1 MPIENMLRTVEFRKF
16 AYYIF
21 FFGIILPPRM
31 KLKPSINAKFAWQEN
46 AQQWFEEHQYATD
59 FVALRLK
66 KNIPAA
72 WIEHLQGKQQVK
84 DKLPSF
90 VKNPLVRFPPSLNL
104 EQSSSE
110 RCAIYK
116 ASLFKGESF
125 LDMTTG
131 FGIDS
136 FYLAKNFNTAVL
148 IEQNMNLAELVA
160 HNFAVLGCFHVDIEA
175 GEDSISFLK
184 NNHQTFSL
192 IYLDPARRNETG
204 KKTIQFVD
212 CEPDISLHLN
222 LLFQHSDCILL
233 KASPMHDIEQALK
246 ELQYL
251 VQEIHIVSL
260 ANECKELLFV
270 LRNEINN
277 NPILHAVH
285 LMEHEQSVF
294 SFYKN
299 EELNCVIN
307 YSEPQLFLFEP
318 NSSLLKAG
326 AFKSVAANLGL
337 HKLHQHSHL
346 YTANDAMPYF
356 PGRRFS
362 IEGISKVDKKSI
374 HQFLPDG
381 KANITLR
388 NFPSTVA
395 DLRKKLDIKDGGEVY
410 IFATT
415 LHDNSKVLIVCK
427 KVN

>member
-1 MPIENMLRTVEFRKF
+1 
-16 AYYIF
+16 
-21 FFGIILPPRM
+21 
-31 KLKPSINAKFAWQEN
+31 
-46 AQQWFEEHQYATD
+46 
-59 FVALRLK
+59 
-66 KNIPAA
+66 
-72 WIEHLQGKQQVK
+72 
-84 DKLPSF
+84 
-90 VKNPLVRFPPSLNL
+90 
-104 EQSSSE
+104 
-110 RCAIYK
+110 
-116 ASLFKGESF
+116 
-125 LDMTTG
+125 
-131 FGIDS
+131 
-136 FYLAKNFNTAVL
+136 
-148 IEQNMNLAELVA
+148 
-160 HNFAVLGCFHVDIEA
+160 
-175 GEDSISFLK
+175 
-184 NNHQTFSL
+184 
-192 IYLDPARRNETG
+192 
-204 KKTIQFVD
+204 
-212 CEPDISLHLN
+212 
-222 LLFQHSDCILL
+222 
-233 KASPMHDIEQALK
+233 MHDIEQALK

-299 EELNCVIN
+299 EELTCVIN

-326 AFKSVAANLGL
+326 AFKSVAAKLGL

-356 PGRRFS
+356 PGRRFF

-374 HQFLPDG
+374 HQFLPNG

-395 DLRKKLDIKDGGEVY
+395 DLRKKLDIHDGGEVY